1 LETPLDALTG
11 GAELLDLDELLL
23 LLLLDE
29 LLDGGEYEDL
39 VLELI
44 LDLDTL

>member
-11 GAELLDLDELLL
+11 GAELLDLDV